1 MIQTA
6 RIIATLWMS
15 RWQALR
21 EDEGASSVEY
31 TILVVLGIAVAG
43 LVGDSRHR
51 SGQHPRRQHQV
62 VLVRTS
68 DARAR
73 NRGRRPRIGR
83 RRERDDGSSTLEYA
97 ILVPVVLAMLFT
109 CIQVSLYSFA
119 RSVALTAAQEGANAQ
134 RAYGAAPGA
143 GEQKADEIINAQG
156 DVLQGWQV
164 SVTTS
169 GGEVVVTVT
178 GSSLSLF
185 PGVAGFNISQTSS
198 GPIEVFHQ

>member
-1 MIQTA
+1 
-6 RIIATLWMS
+6 
-15 RWQALR
+15 
-21 EDEGASSVEY
+21 V
-31 TILVVLGIAVAG
+31 
-43 LVGDSRHR
+43 H
-51 SGQHPRRQHQV
+51 
-62 VLVRTS
+62 TS

-73 NRGRRPRIGR
+73 DRGRRPRIDR
-83 RRERDDGSSTLEYA
+83 RREHDDGSSTLEYA
-97 ILVPVVLAMLFT
+97 ILVPVVLLLLFT

-134 RAYGAAPGA
+134 RAYGALPGA
-143 GEQKADEIINAQG
+143 GEKKADDIINAQG
-156 DVLQGWQV
+156 DVLQGWHV

-185 PGVAGFNISQTSS
+185 PGVDGYSISQTSS